1 MPELPLYSTMVQ
13 VRPDR
18 EYEIHFNV
26 LESSVISDVTVFP
39 FQDES
44 EEEFSRPIYHINDS
58 FYSSETTYPESIIHT
73 PERLIMR
80 DLHVLNIQVIPFQF
94 YPNSRELEIIE
105 LLDIVV
111 SETEVREH
119 DNPNARLPSKAFEPL
134 YSNFVVNYE
143 TQSRDEGYQ
152 KPAILYI
159 CGGNSQNN
167 SSFQQLVNW
176 RHKRGYVVYTA
187 SLSETGSSTGAIKNY
202 IQDAYETFDPPPE
215 FIGIFGC
222 LLYTSDAADE

>member
-1 MPELPLYSTMVQ
+1 MTGNSLITVFFCTQVIFGAGFVNSVNDTDNSIHIHFSPGDIQYESIGDYTRISSGKSGTTTDFGMPELPLYSTMIQ

-73 PERLIMR
+73 SERLIMR

-159 CGGNSQNN
+159 
-167 SSFQQLVNW
+167 L
-176 RHKRGYVVYTA
+176 
-187 SLSETGSSTGAIKNY
+187 SLIH
-202 IQDAYETFDPPPE
+202 I
-215 FIGIFGC
+215 
-222 LLYTSDAADE
+222 